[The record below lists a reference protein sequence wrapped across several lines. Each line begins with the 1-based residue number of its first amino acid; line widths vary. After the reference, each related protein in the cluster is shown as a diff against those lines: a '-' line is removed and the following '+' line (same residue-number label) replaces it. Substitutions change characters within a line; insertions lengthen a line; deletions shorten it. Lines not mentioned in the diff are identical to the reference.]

1 MNFDTSEEQQ
11 LFAASVARFVEREYT
26 FDIRRSIVAS
36 PDRFSHDVWR
46 AMAGLGVLGLP
57 LPVAHGGFG
66 GGATDAISV
75 MEAIGD
81 ALVVEPWLAPG
92 ALGAQLVARGG
103 SEEQRQR
110 MLPAV
115 AQGRL
120 KLAFAY
126 AES

>member
-26 FDIRRSIVAS
+26 FESRRRIVAS
-36 PDRFSHDVWR
+36 DDGFSHDVWQ
-46 AMAGLGVLGLP
+46 AMAGIGLLGLP
-57 LPVAHGGFG
+57 LPAAHGGLG

-81 ALVVEPWLAPG
+81 ALIVEPWLATV

-115 AQGRL
+115 AQGL
-120 KLAFAY
+120 HK
-126 AES
+126 

>member
-36 PDRFSHDVWR
+36 PDGFSHDVWR
-46 AMAGLGVLGLP
+46 TMAGLGVLGLP
-57 LPVAHGGFG
+57 LPVAYGGFG
-66 GGATDAISV
+66 GGATDAIAV
-75 MEAIGD
+75 MDAVGD
-81 ALVVEPWLAPG
+81 ALIVEPWLATV
-92 ALGAQLVARGG
+92 ALGGQVVARGG

-115 AQGRL
+115 AQGQL

-126 AES
+126 AE

>member
-1 MNFDTSEEQQ
+1 MQVSAISQPA
-11 LFAASVARFVEREYT
+11 AASDADTVAIGVFEDEEPAG
-26 FDIRRSIVAS
+26 DGHIRPA
-36 PDRFSHDVWR
+36 DRV
-46 AMAGLGVLGLP
+46 G
-57 LPVAHGGFG
+57 HGGLG

-81 ALVVEPWLAPG
+81 ALIVEPWLATV

-115 AQGRL
+115 AQGL
-120 KLAFAY
+120 HKLAFAY
-126 AES
+126 AEPNAKWSMGTDIFNWVSWSA